1 MPKPF
6 HVPGPELSRGD
17 SADAREEA
25 SGLTGGSVEVV
36 PKKKSRKRYSA
47 SEKLRIVKAADAAV
61 ASGRRGALEAL
72 LRREGIYSS
81 HLSAWRKQFGARGV
95 EGLAPQKPGRKP
107 KLDEKDRE
115 LLAVKKQLAKVEHK
129 LRVANALIDLQKKAH
144 EVLGIALPEPD
155 EASS

>member
-1 MPKPF
+1 MQR
-6 HVPGPELSRGD
+6 SR
-17 SADAREEA
+17 A
-25 SGLTGGSVEVV
+25 
-36 PKKKSRKRYSA
+36 A
-47 SEKLRIVKAADAAV
+47 SEVR
-61 ASGRRGALEAL
+61 
-72 LRREGIYSS
+72 S

-115 LLAVKKQLAKVEHK
+115 LLAVKKQLARVEHK